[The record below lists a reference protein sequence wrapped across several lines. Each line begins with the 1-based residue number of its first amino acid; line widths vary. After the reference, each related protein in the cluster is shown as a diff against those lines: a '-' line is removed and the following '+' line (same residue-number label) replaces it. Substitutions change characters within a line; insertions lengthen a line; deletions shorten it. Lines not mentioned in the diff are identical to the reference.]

1 MTLKRRWIRID
12 PSQEDV
18 MSDNQL
24 QIDVQQ
30 ELKWDPKVDAR
41 RIAVTAHDGAVT
53 LTGYV
58 PSYFDK
64 TRAVTAAEHIH
75 GVKAIADEIE
85 VRLHQRNTRDD
96 SDIAESVAHI
106 LEWNAALADQDVQ
119 AKVSQGHVT
128 LTGKV
133 AWNYQRDEAELTV
146 NRVLSVTSVTN
157 RITVKPRVA
166 ASSVEK
172 QITNALARHAALD
185 ARQIHVSMSGPKAV
199 LTGHVHSFEEAR
211 IAKNAAWSAPGVLAV
226 DDHLLAIHP

>member
-1 MTLKRRWIRID
+1 MTD
-12 PSQEDV
+12 S
-18 MSDNQL
+18 QL
-24 QIDVQQ
+24 QMDVQQ

-41 RIAVTAHDGAVT
+41 HIAVTAHDGAVT

-58 PSYFDK
+58 PSYFYK
-64 TRAVTAAEHIH
+64 TRAVTAAEHVH

-85 VRLHQRNTRDD
+85 VRLHQARDD

-119 AKVSQGHVT
+119 ATVSHGHVT

-172 QITNALARHAALD
+172 QITNALARHAVLD
-185 ARQIHVSMSGPKAV
+185 ARQIHVSMSGTKAV
-199 LTGHVHSFEEAR
+199 LTGHVHSFVEAR
-211 IAKNAAWSAPGVLAV
+211 IAKAAAWSAPGVLAV